1 MIREKIKFFSGNND
15 SVAEKNIIFISYRH
29 IDAGYRDKILKL
41 LKDLQGIS
49 IWYDDYLSAGE
60 FFDYEI
66 QEVLMLSDCI
76 VQLVTKNYFEQ
87 GSYTM
92 NREVPLAREMGLK
105 VIAVLC
111 DDIPQK
117 IYDYLQNNADYIC
130 SANDASTVAQAVQ
143 SMNQAIANQ
152 PPEEQFFRLAKRIHT
167 WYITPAEMFILA
179 KGYKTYTDSAKY
191 QNFPENLTED
201 VAKHY
206 AQLAALSGIPEAEK
220 LVQEWETHNE

>member
-1 MIREKIKFFSGNND
+1 
-15 SVAEKNIIFISYRH
+15 
-29 IDAGYRDKILKL
+29 
-41 LKDLQGIS
+41 
-49 IWYDDYLSAGE
+49 
-60 FFDYEI
+60 
-66 QEVLMLSDCI
+66 
-76 VQLVTKNYFEQ
+76 
-87 GSYTM
+87 M

-117 IYDYLQNNADYIC
+117 IHDYLQNNADYIC

>member
-76 VQLVTKNYFEQ
+76 IQLVI
-87 GSYTM
+87 
-92 NREVPLAREMGLK
+92 
-105 VIAVLC
+105 VIL
-111 DDIPQK
+111 
-117 IYDYLQNNADYIC
+117 L
-130 SANDASTVAQAVQ
+130 
-143 SMNQAIANQ
+143 
-152 PPEEQFFRLAKRIHT
+152 
-167 WYITPAEMFILA
+167 
-179 KGYKTYTDSAKY
+179 
-191 QNFPENLTED
+191 
-201 VAKHY
+201 
-206 AQLAALSGIPEAEK
+206 EK
-220 LVQEWETHNE
+220 